1 MSTEIISLSSSDE
14 EDNIKPPPLKK
25 PKTLNLTECTLSIVP
40 VKKKTEE
47 EISVVIDSDEEIEEK
62 SQIEVANC
70 DPQIVNNKHSSN
82 EFKEDVDLIT
92 LTDDEIDEYV
102 EDVRNNGSETNGT
115 SEGKCKKTLKNYQ
128 DTVSITDSDSDTE
141 TSLKDNVITNNFV
154 EKCGNSIMIN
164 DSDEEPEKQNGEN
177 NNNQGNEHQ
186 KEIVYKEDV
195 TTIEDDSAVNN
206 VEVNRNSVEN
216 GEETRQDEVKPS
228 TSQGKILRVNNLFKE
243 FLQLVQDKVTGSTFE
258 EMLPT
263 KMPVIQKY
271 FNKCEGYVKQGE
283 FYQLLNNCTDDIK
296 KSVNSNAANCAVISF
311 HKVCKELKAHIYQTT
326 VEIEEDDVRKVKMLE
341 KTIHLLTKKI
351 KQLEE
356 TEVNFEADNN
366 SAYIQLDRY
375 QVRLSKVYKKYCEY
389 LKRNPYIGRPIYDRI
404 TFVSSNCNIINL
416 ALTKKYNNSVHFPS
430 YYELRKYIKKVVDK
444 HKLDL
449 TEDDIDIESKKCF
462 KSLGSIL
469 QKKRRQELY
478 DSHLTFIET
487 SEDPAK
493 NDVSLD
499 NALRKS
505 QKEGEEKIKEVC
517 QRFVDL
523 EDRGEDHIS
532 TEGDSSVSESEEV
545 DELNNRSHK
554 IKEKEEKNEPNKE
567 KEVLLDS

>member
-115 SEGKCKKTLKNYQ
+115 SE
-128 DTVSITDSDSDTE
+128 DTE

-177 NNNQGNEHQ
+177 NNNQ
-186 KEIVYKEDV
+186 
-195 TTIEDDSAVNN
+195 
-206 VEVNRNSVEN
+206 VNRNSVEN

-228 TSQGKILRVNNLFKE
+228 TSQGKTLRVNNLFKE

-271 FNKCEGYVKQGE
+271 FNKY
-283 FYQLLNNCTDDIK
+283 DIK

-389 LKRNPYIGRPIYDRI
+389 LKQNPYIGRPIYDRI

-523 EDRGEDHIS
+523 EDRGEDHVS

-554 IKEKEEKNEPNKE
+554 IKEKEEEKNEPNKE
-567 KEVLLDS
+567 KEVLSDS